1 MIARTSLKR
10 VLVWFLILALM
21 LPLIPA
27 VAHADTYGFSEMYVK
42 TDNGKKLAV
51 RAQPNKKAEIIG
63 YAEYGH
69 QVAVDW
75 SYAGNDGW
83 SKLVWGALG
92 DGYVQTRY
100 LVSEKPAPYQKP
112 TKAPATPKPTTD
124 PKKQAAELKK
134 QQAELDKELKSEK
147 EIDPCYIAVRPKRST
162 STVNYR
168 VGPSTITSK
177 ITAFHS
183 GKELIAVGETKNWWR
198 ARDPETGKI
207 GYIFKNLTVKLD
219 KKYVTEEAND
229 GTQKLGK
236 LSVNGEFELTCKLP
250 ADYNI
255 QVVDIRGESIRAAV
269 LSEDMTKP
277 EMYLDIAYDEL
288 YGEVDRMNDLS
299 DEDLAI
305 LEDSF
310 TSLNEVEITYKETG
324 YGTKLLVARE
334 IGAEEDFVKIL
345 SIYKG
350 YFVEFTMTPNPNAA
364 IKTLTDDQIQTAIQF
379 LTDVMF
385 EPIQK

>member
-1 MIARTSLKR
+1 MITRTSLKNILVW
-10 VLVWFLILALM
+10 VLVLALM

-27 VAHADTYGFSEMYVK
+27 VTHADTYGFSEMYVK

-51 RAQPNKKAEIIG
+51 RAQPNKKAKIIG
-63 YAEYGH
+63 YAQYGQ

-83 SKLVWGALG
+83 SKLVWGSLG
-92 DGYVQTRY
+92 DGFVQTRY

-112 TKAPATPKPTTD
+112 TKAPATPKPTKD
-124 PKKQAAELKK
+124 PKKEAADMKK
-134 QQAELDKELKSEK
+134 QQDALNKELKSEK
-147 EIDPCYIAVRPKRST
+147 EIEPCYIAVRTSRST
-162 STVNYR
+162 STVNFR

-177 ITAFHS
+177 ITALRS

-198 ARDPETGKI
+198 ARDPETGKV

-219 KKYVTEEAND
+219 KKIVTEEAND

-250 ADYNI
+250 ADYSI
-255 QVVDIRGESIRAAV
+255 QVVDMRGESIRAAV

-334 IGAEEDFVKIL
+334 IGLDEDFVKIL

-364 IKTLTDDQIQTAIQF
+364 RKALTDEQIQTAIQF

-385 EPIQK
+385 EPIQQ